1 MYVFRNV
8 KAVVSFVDSES
19 DHEPEQRVKVV
30 PFSGLGPRVRL
41 SLKRGDGWM
50 GIEMGNFFNDI
61 GAEGDVEAQLIE
73 FRHLSWKYAFLVQ
86 GIEFRP

>member
-19 DHEPEQRVKVV
+19 DHEAEQRVKVI
-30 PFSGLGPRVRL
+30 PFSGLGPRARL
-41 SLKRGDGWM
+41 PFKTGDGWM

-61 GAEGDVEAQLIE
+61 RAEGDLEARLIE
-73 FRHLSWKYAFLVQ
+73 FRHLSWKYALLVQ

>member
-19 DHEPEQRVKVV
+19 DREPEQRVNVV

-41 SLKRGDGWM
+41 PLKRGDGWM
-50 GIEMGNFFNDI
+50 GI
-61 GAEGDVEAQLIE
+61 
-73 FRHLSWKYAFLVQ
+73 
-86 GIEFRP
+86 